1 MNKYIKVCGIILL
14 MIFSFYY
21 TEKVALY
28 VQNNTPLKKEIITY
42 KQDNVV
48 EFVNAQINGEYIIPG
63 INGLEVNVDKS
74 YSKMKSYNVFSERY
88 LIYDEV
94 KPEVSV
100 NNFKN
105 KIINLG
111 NARKNA
117 ISIIV
122 SRQNKYVSYFDS
134 NSIDYDYV
142 DKTNYCIKL
151 SDSNCSNNNKQI
163 VEPTL
168 VLNNSNF
175 LKRLSEI
182 KKGYIIFIND
192 DLNINYIKTLVNYI
206 NYNGL
211 NIYKLNKHLS
221 ESYQL

>member
-14 MIFSFYY
+14 MISSFYY

-42 KQDNVV
+42 KQDNAV
-48 EFVNAQINGEYIIPG
+48 EYVNAQINGEYIIPG

-122 SRQNKYVSYFDS
+122 SRQNKYVSYFNS

-192 DLNINYIKTLVNYI
+192 DLNINYIKTLINYI

>member
-42 KQDNVV
+42 KQDNAV
-48 EFVNAQINGEYIIPG
+48 EYVNAQINGEYIIPG

-163 VEPTL
+163 VEPTI
-168 VLNNSNF
+168 VLSNSNF

-192 DLNINYIKTLVNYI
+192 DLNINYIKTLINYI

-211 NIYKLNKHLS
+211 NIFKLNKHLS

>member
-42 KQDNVV
+42 KQDNAV
-48 EFVNAQINGEYIIPG
+48 EYVNAQINGEYIIPG

-100 NNFKN
+100 SNYKN

-134 NSIDYDYV
+134 NSINYDYV

-151 SDSNCSNNNKQI
+151 SDSNCSNNNMQI

-168 VLNNSNF
+168 VLSNSNF

-192 DLNINYIKTLVNYI
+192 DLNINYIKTLINYI

-211 NIYKLNKHLS
+211 NIFKLNKHLS